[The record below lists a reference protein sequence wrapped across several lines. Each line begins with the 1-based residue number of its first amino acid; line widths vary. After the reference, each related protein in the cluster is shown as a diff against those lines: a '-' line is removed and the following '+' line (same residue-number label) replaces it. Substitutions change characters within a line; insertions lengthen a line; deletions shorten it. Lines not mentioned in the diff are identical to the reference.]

1 MSEEHDLLSR
11 VLGMMQ
17 DRVRIYQIAE
27 DREVVRDEFEYCQ
40 VMYQVV
46 FGDKGFAE
54 TLGPTW
60 RMIHDPR
67 FIEIENM
74 MVQER
79 KAIFGGDARVG
90 KQYFNDDGVMN
101 STVSDLEKYAEILGE
116 GRNFH
121 NVLVHPDGDCQM
133 RMWLERIYTGH
144 TNIKPYADFGC
155 TCEGKATSPT
165 EFYKAP
171 EEDVWALVKQEFPNR
186 AVTQG
191 GGVTAYGKLMYNL
204 IRADLIG
211 LIADY
216 AETPLIDSYVYLRD
230 HGVVSSTESVAYI
243 DPHGQEAPRVLQEI
257 DILEQALTH
266 RATLRVTAYKLLK
279 KIGFENKL
287 RQLTGT
293 DLFELTDVERDELL
307 RITYES
313 DYPEPD
319 FELKKGEAIQIPAGW
334 RPFTVRLKEW
344 EQALEQKLLAY
355 VRENCMGLDYSLRE
369 ASQLVLEQDEAQKTI
384 SGLFNGT
391 VEPINHYT
399 EPTAEIPA
407 DQKETEVMKYAAMME
422 AIMSNEFK
430 QELYL
435 LLVDAERVGDTGI
448 IDILTP
454 VFHTPEYSLDEQGF
468 YQILERIRIGSRSLR
483 AERMDAIRGTKQTT
497 DKTGG
502 KPELKEVEG
511 EWHSKENPGG
521 IYGVV

>member
-1 MSEEHDLLSR
+1 
-11 VLGMMQ
+11 MMQ
-17 DRVRIYQIAE
+17 DKVRIYQIAE
-27 DREVVRDEFEYCQ
+27 DREVMRDEFSYCQ

-46 FGDKGFAE
+46 FGDKGFAD

-90 KQYFNDDGVMN
+90 RQYFNDDGVMN

-121 NVLVHPDGDCQM
+121 NVLVHPDNNCQQ
-133 RMWLERIYTGH
+133 RMWLERIYTGF

-155 TCEGKATSPT
+155 TCEGAATDPS

-171 EEDVWALVKQEFPNR
+171 EESVWALIKQEFPNR

-191 GGVTAYGKLMYNL
+191 GSTTAYGKLMYNL

-211 LIADY
+211 LIHDY

-230 HGVVSSTESVAYI
+230 HGVVTATETVSFI

-266 RATLRVTAYKLLK
+266 RATLRVTAYKILK
-279 KIGFENKL
+279 KIGFEQKL

-293 DLFELTDVERDELL
+293 DFFELTDIERDEIL
-307 RITYES
+307 RIVYDT

-319 FELKKGEAIQIPAGW
+319 FELKPGENIQVGIGW
-334 RPFTVRLKEW
+334 RPFHIRLKEW
-344 EQALEQKLLAY
+344 EQKIEQRLLTF
-355 VRENCMGLDYSLRE
+355 VRENCMGLDPSLRE
-369 ASQLVLEQDEAQKTI
+369 SAQLAIEQQEAQKTI
-384 SGLFNGT
+384 AGLLDGSIQS
-391 VEPINHYT
+391 INHYT
-399 EPTAEIPA
+399 EPTAEIPT
-407 DQKETEVMKYAAMME
+407 DQAETEVLKYAAMME

-435 LLVDAERVGDTGI
+435 LLVDAEKAGDTAI
-448 IDILTP
+448 IDILSP
-454 VFHTPEYSLDEQGF
+454 VFMTPDFSLDEQGF
-468 YQILERIRIGSRSLR
+468 YQIIERIRIGSRSLR
-483 AERMDAIRGTKQTT
+483 AERMEAIRGTKQVT
-497 DKTGG
+497 DKADKT
-502 KPELKEVEG
+502 LDVKEVEG
-511 EWHSKENPGG
+511 EFHSKANPFGFAK
-521 IYGVV
+521 Y